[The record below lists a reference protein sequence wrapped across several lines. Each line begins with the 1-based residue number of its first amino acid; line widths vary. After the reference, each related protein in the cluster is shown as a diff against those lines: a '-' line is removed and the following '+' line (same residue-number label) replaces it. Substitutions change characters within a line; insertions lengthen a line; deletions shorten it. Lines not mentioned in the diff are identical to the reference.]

1 MLFSVKSFVSKTSTK
16 ICVALALLL
25 SVNFSYAAVEVIK
38 YVSSSLH
45 RDQQK
50 TYYVNLLELAI
61 EKSVPKFGP
70 ASLQALGTSMVYQRK
85 LKSLNDDE
93 LDVMWT
99 MTSEQKEQDAL
110 AVKIPI
116 LKGLIGYRI
125 MVIQDTKQQLLTHIS
140 STQQIKAMVAIQG
153 ADWTDTDILRVNGFN
168 VKTSDWYNSLYK
180 GVSKGLYDYFPR
192 SILEPWAEMRKYRFN
207 NLVVENKHL
216 LYYPAAMYFFVQKD
230 NHSLAQRFKYGLNQA
245 IDDGSF
251 DTLFYT
257 YPAHQEALSKVRLNS
272 RVLHKLSNPFLPKT
286 TQLADKRLWHQTAH

>member
-1 MLFSVKSFVSKTSTK
+1 MYIKLGFF
-16 ICVALALLL
+16 LAMLL
-25 SVNFSYAAVEVIK
+25 SINNTYAAVEVIK
-38 YVSSSLH
+38 YVSSSYN

-50 TYYVNLLELAI
+50 TYYVTLLELAI
-61 EKSVPKFGP
+61 EKSAPKFGP

-125 MVIQDTKQQLLTHIS
+125 MVIQDTKQPTLTHIS
-140 STQQIKAMVAIQG
+140 STQQIKTLVAIQG
-153 ADWTDTDILRVNGFN
+153 TDWTDTEILRANGFN
-168 VKTSDWYNSLYK
+168 VQTSDWYNSLYK
-180 GVSKGLYDYFPR
+180 GVSKGIYDYFPR

-207 NLVVENKHL
+207 NLVVEEKHL
-216 LYYPAAMYFFVQKD
+216 IYYPVAMYFFVQK
-230 NHSLAQRFKYGLNQA
+230 NNSALAQRLEYGLNQA

-251 DTLFYT
+251 DQLLYS
-257 YPAHQEALSKVRLNS
+257 YPAHQEALSKARLNS
-272 RVLHKLSNPFLPKT
+272 RIMHKLSNPFLPKT
-286 TQLADKRLWHQTAH
+286 VPLADKRLWYQTTH